1 MNGSREP
8 GAVPSGARPSARS
21 LPSAGTPPGSRLPAH
36 SGRAPGS
43 RLLLILPVALAL
55 TAAIRFEPA
64 PQACLAPRPS
74 VWSAV
79 RDTLWPLIVHRDGDA
94 TWAHLE
100 AAALSG
106 QSATWCNPLAA
117 DASARSAGPLLY
129 AQYCASCHG
138 DEGRGDG
145 PGAAVADPPPYDFTR
160 PEFAGMREPPG
171 PAVLYAMVTRG
182 IDGTTM
188 RAHGEVLSG
197 WERLA
202 VIAYIMEMPGRAAM
216 QNSRAWA
223 DTLRARRDRH

>member
-1 MNGSREP
+1 MAVLAL
-8 GAVPSGARPSARS
+8 GAILVV
-21 LPSAGTPPGSRLPAH
+21 
-36 SGRAPGS
+36 RAPAQQS
-43 RLLLILPVALAL
+43 CP
-55 TAAIRFEPA
+55 
-64 PQACLAPRPS
+64 APRPS
-74 VWSAV
+74 QWSAV

-100 AAALSG
+100 PAALSG

-223 DTLRARRDRH
+223 DTLLLRRAAGSRVPAPVR